1 MNRIPYST
9 LALLLV
15 SFLMACQTG
24 CRNRCSQ
31 PCGGGGGLFAHN
43 TTVAPAPTYSL
54 NIPSIARN
62 QPYYAPNG
70 GPISTTARAPVP
82 VGTQPAAGSNS
93 ISNSNSNLQW
103 RQQGTSG
110 TSNSGSTFGSQP
122 AQSAS
127 GTRLVET
134 NTGINLNNGSS
145 VLVGGPQ
152 LASVALPASG
162 TSFTDSRNFAT
173 TQTDERLDA
182 TRVPVTDATRVRATA
197 QTFIGS
203 GQQVA
208 FNQTQPTQTFAAAAP
223 RTQPVYSA
231 NAVVASNQPY
241 YINPNLVQQQQIYSG
256 QAFVQPNN
264 SATYS
269 ASVGNDI
276 GWRSREI
283 GSR

>member
-15 SFLMACQTG
+15 SFLMASQTG

-31 PCGGGGGLFAHN
+31 SCGGGGGLFANN
-43 TTVAPAPTYSL
+43 TTVAPAATYSL

-70 GPISTTARAPVP
+70 GPISTTARAPIP
-82 VGTQPAAGSNS
+82 ASNQPATG
-93 ISNSNSNLQW
+93 SNSNSNLLW
-103 RQQGTSG
+103 RQPG

-122 AQSAS
+122 TQPTS

-134 NTGINLNNGSS
+134 NTGINLNGGSS

-152 LASVALPASG
+152 NTQLAALPATGS
-162 TSFTDSRNFAT
+162 SFTDSRNFAT

-182 TRVPVTDATRVRATA
+182 TRVPVTDATQVRATA

-203 GQQVA
+203 GQQIA
-208 FNQTQPTQTFAAAAP
+208 FNQPQPTQTFAAASP
-223 RTQPVYSA
+223 QRQPVYST
-231 NAVVASNQPY
+231 NAVVATNQPY
-241 YINPNLVQQQQIYSG
+241 YANNPNLVQQQPIYSG
-256 QAFVQPNN
+256 QAYAQPNN
-264 SATYS
+264 PATYS

-276 GWRSREI
+276 GWRNREI
-283 GSR
+283 GSQR

>member
-1 MNRIPYST
+1 MNRIPYTT

-15 SFLMACQTG
+15 SIFLASQTG

-31 PCGGGGGLFAHN
+31 PCGGGGLFANN
-43 TTVAPAPTYSL
+43 TTVAPASTYSL
-54 NIPSIARN
+54 NIPSVARN

-82 VGTQPAAGSNS
+82 TTGTQPAAG
-93 ISNSNSNLQW
+93 SNSNLQW
-103 RQQGTSG
+103 RQQGTS
-110 TSNSGSTFGSQP
+110 NSGSTFGSQSVQP
-122 AQSAS
+122 VS

-134 NTGINLNNGSS
+134 NSGVNLNTGSS

-152 LASVALPASG
+152 NAPQLAALPATGS
-162 TSFTDSRNFAT
+162 SFTDSRNFAT

-208 FNQTQPTQTFAAAAP
+208 ISQPQLSQTYAA
-223 RTQPVYSA
+223 QPVVTRSQPVFST

-241 YINPNLVQQQQIYSG
+241 YANNPNLAQRQAIYSG
-256 QAFVQPNN
+256 QTYVQPNT

-269 ASVGNDI
+269 ASVNNDI
-276 GWRSREI
+276 GWRNREI
-283 GSR
+283 GSQR

>member
-9 LALLLV
+9 LALLFI
-15 SFLMACQTG
+15 SFLMVCQTG
-24 CRNRCSQ
+24 CRNRCNQS
-31 PCGGGGGLFAHN
+31 CGSSGLFANN

-54 NIPSIARN
+54 NIPSVARN
-62 QPYYAPNG
+62 QPYYGPNG

-82 VGTQPAAGSNS
+82 AGTQPAAGSS
-93 ISNSNSNLQW
+93 SNSNLQW
-103 RQQGTSG
+103 RQQGTS
-110 TSNSGSTFGSQP
+110 NSGSTFGAQP
-122 AQSAS
+122 AQPAI

-145 VLVGGPQ
+145 VLVGRPSNTQ
-152 LASVALPASG
+152 LASVALPATG
-162 TSFTDSRNFAT
+162 TSFTDSRNFTT

-203 GQQVA
+203 GQQIA
-208 FNQTQPTQTFAAAAP
+208 FNQAQPSQTFAAAVP
-223 RTQPVYSA
+223 RSQPVYST

-241 YINPNLVQQQQIYSG
+241 YANNPNLVQQPSYSG
-256 QAFVQPNN
+256 QAFVQTNN
-264 SATYS
+264 SAAYS

-276 GWRSREI
+276 GWRNREL
-283 GSR
+283 GSQR

>member
-31 PCGGGGGLFAHN
+31 SCGGGGLFANN

-54 NIPSIARN
+54 NIPSVARN

-82 VGTQPAAGSNS
+82 VGPQPAAGTS
-93 ISNSNSNLQW
+93 SNSNLQW
-103 RQQGTSG
+103 RQQG

-122 AQSAS
+122 AQPTS

-134 NTGINLNNGSS
+134 NTGINLNSGSS
-145 VLVGGPQ
+145 VLVGGSQYNPQ
-152 LASVALPASG
+152 LASVALPATG

-208 FNQTQPTQTFAAAAP
+208 FNQPQPSQTFAAAAP
-223 RTQPVYSA
+223 RSQPVYST

-241 YINPNLVQQQQIYSG
+241 YANNPNLVQQPIYSG
-256 QAFVQPNN
+256 QAFVQPSN

-276 GWRSREI
+276 GWRNREI
-283 GSR
+283 GSQR

>member
-1 MNRIPYST
+1 M
-9 LALLLV
+9 
-15 SFLMACQTG
+15 
-24 CRNRCSQ
+24 
-31 PCGGGGGLFAHN
+31 
-43 TTVAPAPTYSL
+43 
-54 NIPSIARN
+54 
-62 QPYYAPNG
+62 
-70 GPISTTARAPVP
+70 
-82 VGTQPAAGSNS
+82 
-93 ISNSNSNLQW
+93 
-103 RQQGTSG
+103 
-110 TSNSGSTFGSQP
+110 
-122 AQSAS
+122 
-127 GTRLVET
+127 
-134 NTGINLNNGSS
+134 
-145 VLVGGPQ
+145 LVGGPQ

>member
-9 LALLLV
+9 LALLFI
-15 SFLMACQTG
+15 SFLMVCQTG
-24 CRNRCSQ
+24 CRNRCNQS
-31 PCGGGGGLFAHN
+31 CGGGGLFANN
-43 TTVAPAPTYSL
+43 TTVAPAATYSL
-54 NIPSIARN
+54 NIPSVARN
-62 QPYYAPNG
+62 QPYG

-82 VGTQPAAGSNS
+82 AGTQPAAGSS
-93 ISNSNSNLQW
+93 SNSNLQW
-103 RQQGTSG
+103 RQQG

-122 AQSAS
+122 AQPAI

-152 LASVALPASG
+152 NTQLASVAPPASG

-203 GQQVA
+203 GQQIA
-208 FNQTQPTQTFAAAAP
+208 FNQPQPSQTFAAAVP
-223 RTQPVYSA
+223 RSLPVYST

-241 YINPNLVQQQQIYSG
+241 YANNPNLVQQPIYSG

-264 SATYS
+264 STTYS

-276 GWRSREI
+276 GWRNREL
-283 GSR
+283 GSQR

>member
-31 PCGGGGGLFAHN
+31 PCGGGGLFANN

-54 NIPSIARN
+54 NIPSVARN

-70 GPISTTARAPVP
+70 GPISTTARAPIP
-82 VGTQPAAGSNS
+82 VGTQPTAG
-93 ISNSNSNLQW
+93 SNSNSNLQW
-103 RQQGTSG
+103 RQQGTS
-110 TSNSGSTFGSQP
+110 NSGSTFGSQP
-122 AQSAS
+122 TQQGS

-134 NTGINLNNGSS
+134 NTGINLNTGSS

-152 LASVALPASG
+152 NNPQLAAVALPATG

-203 GQQVA
+203 GQQIA
-208 FNQTQPTQTFAAAAP
+208 FTQPQPSQTFAAAVP
-223 RTQPVYSA
+223 RAQPVFST

-241 YINPNLVQQQQIYSG
+241 YTNNPNLVQQPIYSA
-256 QAFVQPNN
+256 QTFVQPNN
-264 SATYS
+264 PATYS

-276 GWRSREI
+276 GWRNREL
-283 GSR
+283 GSQR

>member
-54 NIPSIARN
+54 NIPSVARN

-134 NTGINLNNGSS
+134 NTGRLPVLRSPILETSQPLKPTNALTQLVSPSLTRLVFEQRLKPSSDPVSKLLSIKLNLRRPS
-145 VLVGGPQ
+145 L
-152 LASVALPASG
+152 LPPLELNPFIRLTLWLRRTNHT
-162 TSFTDSRNFAT
+162 TSI
-173 TQTDERLDA
+173 QT
-182 TRVPVTDATRVRATA
+182 
-197 QTFIGS
+197 
-203 GQQVA
+203 
-208 FNQTQPTQTFAAAAP
+208 
-223 RTQPVYSA
+223 
-231 NAVVASNQPY
+231 
-241 YINPNLVQQQQIYSG
+241 
-256 QAFVQPNN
+256 
-264 SATYS
+264 
-269 ASVGNDI
+269 
-276 GWRSREI
+276 
-283 GSR
+283 